1 MKKVLIFTNFPAPY
15 RIPFFNA
22 LSDFVCLYVAFYKET
37 LAGRKWSQNREDWKF
52 NEVPVLRKGSRF
64 ARPMVEM
71 PLDCIVSLDNG
82 LDNFYGNL
90 WLRHHA
96 QRNGVPFVGWVG
108 HNVVGIRKSSV
119 LLRLFREFWFR
130 LFYKSVSKYL
140 CYSNDSRNFVLAY
153 RPGARTFVG
162 GQVFPRNLINGG
174 GDIPFRTYR
183 GDERCI
189 VISYI
194 GALNSRKGV
203 MDLIDVFSEI
213 NTPSIILQIA
223 GEGELAPSV
232 EAASEVDRRIN
243 YISYVDGRR
252 KHDFF
257 MCTDIL
263 VVPSYEEPWGHVVT
277 EALAYGIPII
287 SSSAVG
293 ARQTL
298 TSGDKVFPVG
308 HVGALKSALIRQI
321 EEFPENNVSYLDD
334 RRKNAKTDA
343 SNEALQVVKFLF
355 ETNE

>member
-1 MKKVLIFTNFPAPY
+1 M
-15 RIPFFNA
+15 
-22 LSDFVCLYVAFYKET
+22 
-37 LAGRKWSQNREDWKF
+37 
-52 NEVPVLRKGSRF
+52 
-64 ARPMVEM
+64 
-71 PLDCIVSLDNG
+71 
-82 LDNFYGNL
+82 
-90 WLRHHA
+90 
-96 QRNGVPFVGWVG
+96 
-108 HNVVGIRKSSV
+108 
-119 LLRLFREFWFR
+119 
-130 LFYKSVSKYL
+130 
-140 CYSNDSRNFVLAY
+140 
-153 RPGARTFVG
+153 
-162 GQVFPRNLINGG
+162 
-174 GDIPFRTYR
+174 
-183 GDERCI
+183 
-189 VISYI
+189 ISYI